1 MLNRTTAIEN
11 TVAKRRINQHLCDV
25 FKKKACFLSFT
36 PWFKDILLI
45 LHRYNPSPLCI
56 AAVYSFFRGLTVQA
70 AGA

>member
-1 MLNRTTAIEN
+1 MF
-11 TVAKRRINQHLCDV
+11 